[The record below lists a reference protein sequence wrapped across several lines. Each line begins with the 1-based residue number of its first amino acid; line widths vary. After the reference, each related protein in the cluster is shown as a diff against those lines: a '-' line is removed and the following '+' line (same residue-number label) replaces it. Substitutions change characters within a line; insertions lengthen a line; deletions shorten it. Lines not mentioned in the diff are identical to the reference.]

1 MRIAPIADVKA
12 RLSEYVTEC
21 RNGAVVVTRNGR
33 PAAALVAIRDDEDLE
48 RILLSESPALRRLL
62 ADAEKRM
69 RAGHSVGHAEFWQ
82 VADSRRRDKPRAR
95 APKRRHG

>member
-1 MRIAPIADVKA
+1 MRIAPIAEVKA

-48 RILLSESPALRRLL
+48 RVLLSESPALRRLL
-62 ADAEKRM
+62 AAAEQRV
-69 RAGHSVGHAEFWQ
+69 RAGQSLGHAEFWT
-82 VADSRRRDKPRAR
+82 VAESRPRAKPPAR
-95 APKRRHG
+95 VAKRRHG